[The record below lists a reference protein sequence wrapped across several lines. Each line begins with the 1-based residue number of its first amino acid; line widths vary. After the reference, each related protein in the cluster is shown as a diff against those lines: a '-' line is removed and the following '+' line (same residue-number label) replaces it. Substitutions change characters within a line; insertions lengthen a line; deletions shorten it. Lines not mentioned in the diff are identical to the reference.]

1 MLHNFI
7 KNKKPYFWYL
17 ISFMKKNIVYIFL
30 FFSTVIVAQNK
41 SDSQILKDSL
51 YQKYR
56 PEVINYSLKQ
66 FDELFMEF
74 HQKTGANNNEILS
87 EEQFYTYTV
96 KIAIFSERFAK
107 LYPKEKEEAMKNQQ
121 EWLSKTYEDY
131 LKKKQKN

>member
-1 MLHNFI
+1 
-7 KNKKPYFWYL
+7 
-17 ISFMKKNIVYIFL
+17 MKKILFL
-30 FFSTVIVAQNK
+30 FYFILTISINSFAQD
-41 SDSQILKDSL
+41 SDQKLKDSL
-51 YQKYR
+51 YTKYKS
-56 PEVINYSLKQ
+56 EVINYSLKQ

>member
-1 MLHNFI
+1 
-7 KNKKPYFWYL
+7 
-17 ISFMKKNIVYIFL
+17 MKKNIVYIFL

>member
-1 MLHNFI
+1 
-7 KNKKPYFWYL
+7 
-17 ISFMKKNIVYIFL
+17 MKKNIVYIFL
-30 FFSTVIVAQNK
+30 FFSMVIVAQNK
-41 SDSQILKDSL
+41 FDSQILKDSL